1 MKRFV
6 AYFSVLLM
14 SLLTVS
20 CVVHSAREDF
30 GSQATR
36 TVRVDE
42 FDRLSVNMP
51 CRVVYAVGSTPKV
64 TVKGP
69 KVLAEAVEVRVRDG
83 KLCISSGKEYRVM
96 RNKGGNG
103 KTFWRSPMRD
113 VTITVQS
120 PSLREV
126 GLNGATDFE
135 ARRVRTEGD
144 FLLDVRGACEA
155 EIGSIGCA
163 NAKVSLAGAVE
174 LDVKALA
181 CGKLNVS
188 QAGAS
193 DMKIED
199 VKATDVCIKLVGACE
214 TDLVLTGV
222 EKTKLEAKGA
232 SEAEIKFLHCGT
244 ADVSVVGASDVDLSG
259 QLRSLTKNKQGAS
272 SISDKELRLGR

>member
-1 MKRFV
+1 
-6 AYFSVLLM
+6 M
-14 SLLTVS
+14 SLFNVS
-20 CVVHSAREDF
+20 CVVHSVREDF
-30 GSQATR
+30 GPQATR

-42 FDRLSVNMP
+42 FDRLSVNTA

-69 KVLAEAVEVRVRDG
+69 KALTEAVEVRVRDG
-83 KLCISSGKEYRVM
+83 KLFVSSGKEYRAM
-96 RNKGGNG
+96 GHKGGKG
-103 KTFWRSPMRD
+103 KTFWRSPMRN

-126 GLNGATDFE
+126 SLNGAADFE
-135 ARRVRTEGD
+135 SRRVRTEGD

-163 NAKVSLAGAVE
+163 NADLSLYGAVE

-188 QAGAS
+188 QEGAS

-199 VKATDVCIKLVGACE
+199 VRATDVCINLTGACE

-222 EKTKLEAKGA
+222 EKTKLKAKGA
-232 SEAEIKFLHCGT
+232 SDAEIKFRRCGT
-244 ADVSVVGASDVDLSG
+244 ADVSVVGASDIDLSG
-259 QLRSLTKNKQGAS
+259 QLRSLTKNKQGAC

>member
-1 MKRFV
+1 M
-6 AYFSVLLM
+6 LLM
-14 SLLTVS
+14 SLLSVS
-20 CVVHSAREDF
+20 CVVHSVREDF
-30 GSQATR
+30 GPQTTR

-69 KVLAEAVEVRVRDG
+69 KALTEAVEVRLRDG
-83 KLCISSGKEYRVM
+83 KLSIAGGKEYRAVG
-96 RNKGGNG
+96 RKGSDG
-103 KTFWRSPMRD
+103 KTFWRSPMRN

-126 GLNGATDFE
+126 SLNGAADFE
-135 ARRVRTEGD
+135 ARRVRTERD

-163 NAKVSLAGAVE
+163 NADISLAGAVE
-174 LDVKALA
+174 QEVKALA

-199 VKATDVCIKLVGACE
+199 VRATDVGVKLTGACE

-222 EKTKLEAKGA
+222 ETTKVEALGA
-232 SEAEIKFLHCGT
+232 SDAEIKFRHCGT
-244 ADVSVVGASDVDLSG
+244 ADVSVIGASDIDLSG
-259 QLRSLTKNKQGAS
+259 QLRSLTKNKQGAA
-272 SISDKELRLGR
+272 SIDDKELRLGR

>member
-1 MKRFV
+1 
-6 AYFSVLLM
+6 M
-14 SLLTVS
+14 SLLSVS
-20 CVVHSAREDF
+20 CVVYSAREDF
-30 GSQATR
+30 GPQTTR

-64 TVKGP
+64 TVKAP
-69 KVLAEAVEVRVRDG
+69 KALTEAVEVGVRDG
-83 KLCISSGKEYRVM
+83 KLCISCGKEYRAM
-96 RNKGGNG
+96 GHKGGKD
-103 KTFWRSPMRD
+103 KTFWRSPMRN

-126 GLNGATDFE
+126 SLNGAADFE
-135 ARRVRTEGD
+135 ARRVCTEGD
-144 FLLDVRGACEA
+144 LLLDMRGACEA

-163 NAKVSLAGAVE
+163 NANVSLSGAVE
-174 LDVKALA
+174 LEVKALA

-193 DMKIED
+193 DVKIED
-199 VKATDVCIKLVGACE
+199 VKATGVCVNLTGACD

-222 EKTKLEAKGA
+222 ETTKLEAMGA
-232 SEAEIKFLHCGT
+232 SDAEIKFRHCGT
-244 ADVSVVGASDVDLSG
+244 ADVSVIGAADIELSG